1 MNEIKSLVPFF
12 LFNEAKFVFQ
22 KWGEG
27 DSYSAFLWPQTCF
40 SACDWAKDVGNF
52 KEMLYS
58 VQPAYTE
65 RPGQAL
71 SCSVAEG
78 YVAQLRFCDHTAKDT
93 IHVGHLLC
101 CFQKFQVHQN
111 YSEPVL
117 TKAINVFRRELTQ
130 YVKYFSPPSYFPP
143 PHKYAPIES

>member
-1 MNEIKSLVPFF
+1 MF
-12 LFNEAKFVFQ
+12 LRSGVRETPILPSF
-22 KWGEG
+22 GHRR
-27 DSYSAFLWPQTCF
+27 AFLPVIGLRMLVTSKRCF
-40 SACDWAKDVGNF
+40 TLSSQVP
-52 KEMLYS
+52 LH
-58 VQPAYTE
+58 TE
-65 RPGQAL
+65 QPGQAL

-93 IHVGHLLC
+93 IRVGHLLC

-111 YSEPVL
+111 YGETVL

-143 PHKYAPIES
+143 PTQVRSY

>member
-12 LFNEAKFVFQ
+12 LFNEAKFVFK

-58 VQPAYTE
+58 VQPGSITHRAT
-65 RPGQAL
+65 RSGSQL
-71 SCSVAEG
+71 FCS
-78 YVAQLRFCDHTAKDT
+78 
-93 IHVGHLLC
+93 
-101 CFQKFQVHQN
+101 
-111 YSEPVL
+111 
-117 TKAINVFRRELTQ
+117 
-130 YVKYFSPPSYFPP
+130 
-143 PHKYAPIES
+143 